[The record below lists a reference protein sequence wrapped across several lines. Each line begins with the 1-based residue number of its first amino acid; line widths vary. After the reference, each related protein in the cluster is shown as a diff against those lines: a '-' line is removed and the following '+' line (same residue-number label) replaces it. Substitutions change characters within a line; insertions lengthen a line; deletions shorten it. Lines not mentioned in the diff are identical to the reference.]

1 MQFGAVLFHTN
12 SLSKIVVLPAAYHF
26 LEQYELSNRR
36 RTADGVEEIC
46 GYLQRSTATPA
57 QPEISVFQ
65 GVLNWTRGEP
75 SSTRKRG

>member
-1 MQFGAVLFHTN
+1 MVLSYTI

-46 GYLQRSTATPA
+46 GYLQGSPTAPA
-57 QPEISVFQ
+57 QPKISVFQ
-65 GVLNWTRGEP
+65 GVLNWTRSEH
-75 SSTRKRG
+75 SATRHRG